1 MIRNNSRAAWT
12 AAWALAAGVGLVL
25 AATSARAI
33 GPLPV
38 VHAPAVVDNYYA
50 PPATADGVVAQM
62 YPSPHWVPPRV
73 GWTDITYPPFAPQ
86 EYLYHHSEVHAGGG
100 TVAYAHF
107 GGWNVGRNVHWFFHG
122 LPNKATKFQ

>member
-1 MIRNNSRAAWT
+1 MIRNSSR
-12 AAWALAAGVGLVL
+12 AAWALAAGVALVL
-25 AATSARAI
+25 TATSARAI

-50 PPATADGVVAQM
+50 PPATPDGVGAQM

-86 EYLYHHSEVHAGGG
+86 EYLYHHSELHAGGG